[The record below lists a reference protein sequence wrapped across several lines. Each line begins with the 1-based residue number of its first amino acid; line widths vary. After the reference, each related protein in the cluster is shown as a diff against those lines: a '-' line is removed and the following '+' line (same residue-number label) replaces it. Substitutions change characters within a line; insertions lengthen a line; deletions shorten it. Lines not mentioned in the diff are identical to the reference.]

1 MKPTEIHCEQPTQNK
16 AIIKLYLDPNLAW
29 FRGHFPVQS
38 LLPGV
43 AQIDWV
49 MHYAQ
54 TLLTPDWSFSS
65 IEMVKFQLP
74 LQPGD
79 KLLLKIAWQEEKHLL
94 IFNYGV
100 KPSNGG
106 EYQTASQGKIK
117 LWR

>member
-1 MKPTEIHCEQPTQNK
+1 MKPIEIHRERPAQNE
-16 AIIKLYLDPNLAW
+16 AILQLYLDPALDW
-29 FRGHFPVQS
+29 FHGHFPIQP

-54 TLLTPDWSFSS
+54 TLLAPGWSFSS

-74 LQPGD
+74 LKPDD
-79 KLLLKIAWQEEKHLL
+79 KLLLKIQWEEEKQLL
-94 IFNYGV
+94 IFNYSV
-100 KPSNGG
+100 KVPEGD

-117 LWR
+117 LCR